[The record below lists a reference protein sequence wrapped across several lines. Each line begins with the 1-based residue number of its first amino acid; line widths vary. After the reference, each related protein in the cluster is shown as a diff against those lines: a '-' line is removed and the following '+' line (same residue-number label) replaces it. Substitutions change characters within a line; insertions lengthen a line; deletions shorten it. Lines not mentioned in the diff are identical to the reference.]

1 MFQNSYESNDFF
13 SMTSSDSSQSR
24 SPDSYSSDLM
34 QIQLNQFTQPLKQ
47 VANVREQQRT
57 QSLNS
62 AFEQLRQIVPS
73 LPSDKL
79 SKIQTLKLAANY
91 IQFLNSILDNNLQHI
106 QFKPELSVK
115 TIRGVKR
122 KLSDSDF
129 NCNNFYLNNS
139 ETIYFENLI

>member
-1 MFQNSYESNDFF
+1 M
-13 SMTSSDSSQSR
+13 
-24 SPDSYSSDLM
+24 
-34 QIQLNQFTQPLKQ
+34 
-47 VANVREQQRT
+47 ANVREQQRT

-91 IQFLNSILDNNLQHI
+91 IQFLNSILDNNLQQI

-115 TIRGVKR
+115 TKRGVKR